1 MTGFMAE
8 FATKSN
14 LEIFVTFHDTSMSSY
29 CVTIYLKAVRLQQAT
44 NIATTVPDKNT
55 NTF

>member
-1 MTGFMAE
+1 MAE